1 MAVVL
6 EANLAHSDSRVYLPF
21 KMLRIQLLACSRQYA
36 KPKKQT
42 LPPGFGP
49 VDRYWTWVILHSR
62 RKDTLHGSTQSKATN
77 ESTEG

>member
-6 EANLAHSDSRVYLPF
+6 EANLPHSDSRVYLSF
-21 KMLRIQLLACSRQYA
+21 KTSGIQPSACFRQYA

-62 RKDTLHGSTQSKATN
+62 RKDILHGSTQSKATN